1 MRLRLEA
8 AVGPPRVARRLAQV
22 LLVLSASGTA
32 AADAFAED
40 AAVGADVCEVTATA
54 TKSAVL
60 LQSNAARWQIDSSH
74 APVDVLAVGATDGKM
89 AKAAPRVLQGYVGGG
104 AGAHLQLKKSNA
116 ARVEPDQL
124 MDPVIHDVMDKA
136 VKREINNSVANK
148 TAADVVD
155 AATQDVLNNPRVERA
170 MERDVEDALSRAVA
184 NEVINQHRLPTQR
197 EMEDTVEDEIH
208 SIWDSLQ
215 AARRYEFNQTR
226 YELSDRHGSFTA
238 FFSSA
243 RWLSWMLLAATT
255 ACSVL
260 VYRLVALDLPTST
273 EYHAAALFGW
283 FTLAGLYAL
292 AMHALREDPAAMTM
306 WTVGYLL
313 ELMFSLENVF
323 VFHVIVKVDWSST
336 FSSFWSCSKS
346 RSRWSSTWAWRHGC
360 GPCKC
365 FHTFSAYGSSTLAI
379 WQPSRTTLQTR
390 AVRSSV
396 ACACFLGASVRRLL
410 ARRRLRNRR
419 IASLLT
425 RTGS

>member
-1 MRLRLEA
+1 
-8 AVGPPRVARRLAQV
+8 
-22 LLVLSASGTA
+22 
-32 AADAFAED
+32 
-40 AAVGADVCEVTATA
+40 
-54 TKSAVL
+54 
-60 LQSNAARWQIDSSH
+60 
-74 APVDVLAVGATDGKM
+74 
-89 AKAAPRVLQGYVGGG
+89 
-104 AGAHLQLKKSNA
+104 
-116 ARVEPDQL
+116 
-124 MDPVIHDVMDKA
+124 
-136 VKREINNSVANK
+136 
-148 TAADVVD
+148 
-155 AATQDVLNNPRVERA
+155 

-323 VFHVIVKVDWSST
+323 VFHVIVKVFELPSRLVKYVLFLLVLFQIKIQMVFYMGLASWLRSLQVLPYILGVWLIYIGYLATLEDDPADPSSPQQRCLRVLSWSVGEATPGPPSSEEQKDSLVAHKNGKLSLQPAGLLLLCLLVVDFMLEVDVT
-336 FSSFWSCSKS
+336 VTKIELHANEYICFSSSVVASFAMPELFFLARDLFERLPGLK
-346 RSRWSSTWAWRHGC
+346 
-360 GPCKC
+360 
-365 FHTFSAYGSSTLAI
+365 YGIAFVLVFFGLQALLHNFIQLHALTSLA
-379 WQPSRTTLQTR
+379 
-390 AVRSSV
+390 VV
-396 ACACFLGASVRRLL
+396 LL
-410 ARRRLRNRR
+410 AMALSIVVCAALQRCGAR
-419 IASLLT
+419 ASQPDADVAAGT
-425 RTGS
+425 